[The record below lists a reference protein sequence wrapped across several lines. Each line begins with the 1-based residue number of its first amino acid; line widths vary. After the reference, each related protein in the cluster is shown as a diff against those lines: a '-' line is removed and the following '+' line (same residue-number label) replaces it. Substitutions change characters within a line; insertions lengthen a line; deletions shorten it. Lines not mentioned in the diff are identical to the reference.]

1 MLDKTHNKN
10 AKSWVAIPEN
20 SDFTLQNL
28 PFGIFSTK
36 DNPNR
41 RAGVAIGHQ
50 IVDLEKITSHFQSI
64 HEDLNTVFSSST
76 LNDFIALGKEVHTQ
90 VRHQLFDLLS
100 EGNTSISEAVLVQQK
115 DATLHLPIQIGDY
128 TDFYSSKEHAT
139 NVGTMFRGKD
149 NALMPNWTQMPIG
162 YHGRSSSIVVSG
174 TPIHRPKGQKM
185 PPNAEQPVYGPSS
198 RMDIELEMGFVIGKS
213 TSLGD
218 VVEAEKAEDYIFG
231 MLLFND
237 WSARDIQKW
246 EYVPLGPFLGK
257 NFGSTVSPWI
267 VTMDALE
274 PFRIEGPSQD
284 PTPLSYLQTTGARA
298 FDIQLEVSMQPKGIA
313 PKVIAQSNFKYLY
326 WSMSQQLAHQTVNGC
341 NINVGDMYAS
351 GTISGPTKDSFG
363 SLLELTWNGTEPL
376 TMSDG
381 SERTFIEDYDTLILK
396 GWCEK
401 DGLRIGFGEAIGQI
415 LPSKE

>member
-10 AKSWVAIPEN
+10 AISWVAIPEN

-50 IVDLEKITSHFQSI
+50 IVDLEKITSHFKSI

-174 TPIHRPKGQKM
+174 TSIHRPKGQKM